1 MRLFF
6 KRMVNKYIIRDFHP
20 LIFFYL
26 LGALLLFLDIPLA
39 VRLLYKYI
47 ETGHIYAINVLTI
60 VFCTITGLQAILF
73 AMLFDMEANM
83 ELKG

>member
-1 MRLFF
+1 
-6 KRMVNKYIIRDFHP
+6 MVNKYIIRDFHP

-47 ETGHIYAINVLTI
+47 ETGHLCDQCADYCFLHYYRPSGNP
-60 VFCTITGLQAILF
+60 FCDAV
-73 AMLFDMEANM
+73 
-83 ELKG
+83 